1 MATVK
6 DAKRVSGGVEY
17 RGKKY
22 PGFNK
27 PMQYRGSGNYKQTV
41 LAKKGD
47 KIKVVNFGHKGYG
60 HNYSSEARKS
70 YLARSAGIRNKSGL
84 PRTINSRQTTGQEK
98 FYGLEKERPKNLHL
112 KNDFIY

>member
-47 KIKVVNFGHKGYG
+47 KIKVVNFGHKG
-60 HNYSSEARKS
+60 
-70 YLARSAGIRNKSGL
+70 
-84 PRTINSRQTTGQEK
+84 
-98 FYGLEKERPKNLHL
+98 
-112 KNDFIY
+112 

>member
-47 KIKVVNFGHKGYG
+47 KIKVVNFGHKSYG

-70 YLARSAGIRNKSGL
+70 YLARSAGIRNKSGGL
-84 PRTINSRQTTGQEK
+84 TKDDK
-98 FYGLEKERPKNLHL
+98 FSANHWARKVLWAGKGKSKKSPPK
-112 KNDFIY
+112 K